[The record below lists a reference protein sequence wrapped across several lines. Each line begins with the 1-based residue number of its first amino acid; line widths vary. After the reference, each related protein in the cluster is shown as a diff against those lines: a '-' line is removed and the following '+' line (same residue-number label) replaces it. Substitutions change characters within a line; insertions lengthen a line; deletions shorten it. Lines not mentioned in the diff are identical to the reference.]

1 MPVVVVHQG
10 PSLTQDKYEEAV
22 RRLTDGKS
30 RLESLADWPAE
41 GILFHTAG
49 QGENGF
55 RVVDVWESEEAFGR
69 FGEVLGADHAGD
81 RCRRSSGGLHRA
93 HVRVRMTTV

>member
-22 RRLTDGKS
+22 RRLTDGKN

-49 QGENGF
+49 QGEDGF

-69 FGEVLGADHAGD
+69 FGEVLGPIMQEIGVDD
-81 RCRRSSGGLHRA
+81 LPEVYVA
-93 HVRVRMTTV
+93 HTFVSD